1 MTLATYY
8 VAPPE
13 FNPAIYGYFVTFI
26 EIMPHINIVLYISS
40 HILTAYMQNESVP
53 FIRQYYM

>member
-13 FNPAIYGYFVTFI
+13 FDPAIYGYFVTFI

-40 HILTAYMQNESVP
+40 HIFTAYMQNEAVP
-53 FIRQYYM
+53 FIR